1 MPVCKRIPIMKDMDP
16 EKEICSFLEK
26 KRTFFDQYL
35 SLTKEM
41 KETFEDKKVKYF
53 GGLLSQR
60 QDCIRRI
67 EKIDASIKKIINASS
82 YNRNHMSPPTRPLP
96 LQGRGKGVGQRS
108 IIDSYLTDIKRVM
121 ETADRLERELTSL
134 VKEEGESIKRELLE
148 MRNVRQAAKGY
159 KNDIEYSPRFLN
171 TMR

>member
-82 YNRNHMSPPTRPLP
+82 YNRNHMSTPTRPLK
-96 LQGRGKGVGQRS
+96 GRGKGVGQRS
-108 IIDSYLTDIKRVM
+108 IDSYLTDIKCVM
-121 ETADRLERELTSL
+121 ETAEHLERELTSL
-134 VKEEGESIKRELLE
+134 VKEEGESVKRELLE